1 MSKTSL
7 KDKVIDVI
15 TNSLAK
21 SVIKDMDIPNTDNKD
36 EDISFEE
43 VSAPSVVDESD
54 STEEIDLDKKVQ
66 SFLDDYRKTVH
77 ELMRSGEYAANL
89 ETVLMEA
96 FVNKMA
102 AWYEMVYPDDLL
114 YWTFPTKYEDPHD
127 FICLLTDVEREA
139 LHKHRYR
146 DDYKNDDVIKI
157 RDIWFD
163 SIYSYVIVG
172 DNAIIKEADDVYRY
186 SKGRVD
192 DSELIG
198 LNLEEAAE
206 LLKNA
211 DVDIDDSEL
220 ACAIKNHN
228 KRLQLRE
235 DMLDAIMYKLIE
247 HGTYNNTGCM
257 RAYIFAKDFER
268 DINIPII
275 YSRVTSSKAYREFIN
290 TYLHDGG
297 DIDIE
302 HYNDYFLDKY
312 GIYKTEEEKF
322 RKTSLRHSMYLVNKK
337 DYNTKEETSL
347 YQRLADSLVTGLVT
361 SEAIDE
367 MRTEAIK
374 EMRLERKIAKS
385 KRR

>member
-1 MSKTSL
+1 MEHKKNIIGVLDEFNKWLATEN
-7 KDKVIDVI
+7 KEDKNKKELVE
-15 TNSLAK
+15 
-21 SVIKDMDIPNTDNKD
+21 TD
-36 EDISFEE
+36 ELEE
-43 VSAPSVVDESD
+43 VKENVKTLLSK
-54 STEEIDLDKKVQ
+54 EEPKEEVDLDKRVQ
-66 SFLDDYRKTVH
+66 NFLDDYRKTVH
-77 ELMRSGEYAANL
+77 ELRRSGEYVANL

-96 FVNKMA
+96 FINKMA

-127 FICLLTDVEREA
+127 FICLLTDVEREM

-146 DDYKNDDVIKI
+146 DDCEDDDVIKI

-172 DNAIIKEADDVYRY
+172 DNAIIKEADGVYRY

-211 DVDIDDSEL
+211 DVDIEDSQL
-220 ACAIKNHN
+220 ACVIRNHN

-247 HGTYNNTGCM
+247 HGTYNDTGCM
-257 RAYIFAKDFER
+257 RAYIFAKDFGR

-275 YSRVTSSKAYREFIN
+275 YSRVISSKAYREFIN
-290 TYLHDGG
+290 TYIHDGG

-322 RKTSLRHSMYLVNKK
+322 RKTSLRHSMYLVNEE

-347 YQRLADSLVTGLVT
+347 YQRLADKLVTGLT
-361 SEAIDE
+361 NSDALDE
-367 MRTEAIK
+367 LGTEAIK
-374 EMRLERKIAKS
+374 EMRIERKINRIKN
-385 KRR
+385 R